1 MANVLQKIV
10 DITNDGRDD
19 IYKIQ
24 IICNTKGE
32 DLLSSGKIEIKPKKY
47 NALYPVEDQLNKS
60 ISWVKS
66 ALQYK
71 KRMFRKT

>member
-1 MANVLQKIV
+1 MMVEM
-10 DITNDGRDD
+10 

-24 IICNTKGE
+24 IIYNTKGE

-47 NALYPVEDQLNKS
+47 NVLYPVEDQLNKS

-71 KRMFRKT
+71 KECLERLKNIK